1 MVVDDRLHAL
11 DKAVVRPGK
20 RGLLD
25 LELGGHRTARPDDAH
40 VVQALLAAKV
50 ELLRTHVQAVQAR
63 NARLDCAG
71 VDLLVRARA
80 VVEQRA
86 RLGEH
91 HERVL
96 VQMRE
101 RRGGG
106 AVEHRQPAVEL
117 GRGHMRVCQLKKR
130 GELGVLLRGLVN
142 GETQVVQGLVGQR
155 QLAAG
160 RDAHAV
166 GVADGLA
173 R

>member
-50 ELLRTHVQAVQAR
+50 ELLRPHVQAVQAR

-91 HERVL
+91 HERVF
-96 VQMRE
+96 VQVRE

-106 AVEHRQPAVEL
+106 AVENRQPAVEL
-117 GRGHMRVCQLKKR
+117 GGGHVRVCQLEKR
-130 GELGVLLRGLVN
+130 SELGILLSRLVD
-142 GETQVVQGLVGQR
+142 GEPQVVQGLVGQR
-155 QLAAG
+155 ELAAG